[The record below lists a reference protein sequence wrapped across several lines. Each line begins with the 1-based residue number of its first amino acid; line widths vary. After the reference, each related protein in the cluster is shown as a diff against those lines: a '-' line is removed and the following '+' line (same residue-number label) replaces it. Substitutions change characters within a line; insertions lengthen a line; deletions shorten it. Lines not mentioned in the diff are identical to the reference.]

1 MGFLT
6 LNFEFE
12 LNLEKRL
19 WTVRARK
26 RAVYQNIPR

>member
-12 LNLEKRL
+12 LNLEKQL
-19 WTVRARK
+19 WVVRTKKA
-26 RAVYQNIPR
+26 AVYQNIPR